1 MPSAPRR
8 TTAVVLYSGE
18 EETGRAVS
26 FGPGRGTQNIFAG
39 AVVSGFV
46 GMVCCDGAS
55 VDPRLLRDLTNFL
68 SFRGPDAQK
77 IWCDGPVG
85 LGHALLQIPS
95 GTALEDQPAQ
105 LDGRLRIVAD
115 ARIDA
120 RADLIGKLEGKSR
133 AASAL
138 SLSTPDAELI
148 LHSYDTWG
156 ETCVEH
162 LLGDFSFAVW
172 DAPKKRL
179 FCACDQMGVK
189 QLYYA
194 NIGPWL
200 VFSNTLNCVRLHPG
214 VSNRLNDL
222 AIADFLLFEMIQDP
236 STTSFADIRRLP
248 PAHTLTYGQE
258 TLSSRRYWEL
268 PAADPI
274 HFSRNAEYVERFR
287 DLLEAAVADRLRG
300 SGAGAC
306 NVGVLMSGGLDST
319 TVAVSTQ
326 QVLARTGNANGV
338 RAYTEVFDSLVP
350 HEERYYATLAASAL
364 KIPIEY
370 LVSDSQQIF
379 GRAVEPGYRLPQPM
393 HLAWP
398 DTSTDLLRQ
407 IGATSRI
414 ALTGFGADPAFS
426 ARITVHFRQLI
437 KRGRFDRALVDAGR
451 YLTRPGRLSRLYLR
465 TRWQRLFPSDASA
478 APYPEWLNPDLER
491 DLLLRD
497 RWTTLNDPQ
506 SPNKSARPEAYELT
520 ASPGWA
526 NLFEGLDPSFTL
538 ARVETRHPFFDLRL
552 LNFLLGLPRL
562 PWCCD
567 KELLREATRGSLPD
581 AVRLRRKSP
590 MPAEPLNALLQ
601 KPESAWVDGFEG
613 VPELE
618 KYVSRPRVP
627 SVRCDQASWTAWVHL
642 RPLSLNFWL
651 RMRDF

>member
-1 MPSAPRR
+1 
-8 TTAVVLYSGE
+8 
-18 EETGRAVS
+18 
-26 FGPGRGTQNIFAG
+26 
-39 AVVSGFV
+39 
-46 GMVCCDGAS
+46 MVCCDGAS

-95 GTALEDQPAQ
+95 GTALEEQPAQ
-105 LDGRLRIVAD
+105 LDGRLWIVAD

-120 RADLIGKLEGKSR
+120 RADLIGKLKAKSQ
-133 AASAL
+133 AASAT
-138 SLSTPDAELI
+138 SLLTPDAELI
-148 LHSYDTWG
+148 LHAYDHWG

-194 NIGPWL
+194 QIGSWL
-200 VFSNTLNCVRLHPG
+200 LFSNTLNCIRLHPG

-222 AIADFLLFEMIQDP
+222 AIADFLLFEMIQDL

-248 PAHTLTYGQE
+248 PAHTMTYGQG

-274 HFSRNAEYVERFR
+274 HFSRNAEYVERFHE
-287 DLLEAAVADRLRG
+287 LLDAAVADRLRG

-306 NVGVLMSGGLDST
+306 NAGVLMSGGLDST
-319 TVAVSTQ
+319 AVAVSAQ
-326 QVLARTGNANGV
+326 EVLARAGNANGV

-350 HEERYYATLAASAL
+350 HEERYYATLAANAL

-370 LVSDSQQIF
+370 FVSDDRKIF
-379 GRAVEPGYRLPQPM
+379 GRAKDPGYRVPQPM

-398 DTSTDLLRQ
+398 DTATDLLRQ
-407 IGATSRI
+407 IGETSRI

-426 ARITVHFRQLI
+426 ARITVHFRQLV
-437 KRGRFDRALVDAGR
+437 KKGRLDRALADAGR

-465 TRWQRLFPSDASA
+465 TRWQRLFPSEASA
-478 APYPEWLNPDLER
+478 AEYPKWLNPDLER
-491 DLLLRD
+491 NLSLRD
-497 RWTTLNDPQ
+497 RWTSLNGHQP
-506 SPNKSARPEAYELT
+506 PNKSARPEAYDLT
-520 ASPGWA
+520 VNPSWA
-526 NLFEGLDPSFTL
+526 NFFETTDPISTL
-538 ARVETRHPFFDLRL
+538 AAVEMRHPFFDLRL

-581 AVRLRRKSP
+581 SVRLRRKSP
-590 MPAEPLNALLQ
+590 MPAEPLNALLS
-601 KPESAWVDGFEG
+601 KAESSWVDRFEPD
-613 VPELE
+613 VELG
-618 KYVSRPRVP
+618 KYVSRKMVPRVYCEKGAW
-627 SVRCDQASWTAWVHL
+627 RAWVHL

-651 RMRDF
+651 RIRDF